1 MSDSESHEIEYSK
14 ELQLHET
21 NIPGLVWLDL
31 PVHGDNRGWF
41 KENWQQEKMTA
52 IGLPDFGPRQNNISF
67 NATKGTT
74 RGIHA
79 EPWDKY
85 VSVATGRIYGAWT
98 DLREGDTFGQT
109 FTLEIDPS
117 KAIFVPRGVG
127 NAFQALED
135 NTAYSYLVNDHWAPG
150 GENYAFLNLADT
162 TADIRWPIPLTEAE
176 LSDKDRAHPML
187 ADIEPIKPRK
197 ILVTGANGQLGKA
210 LQIEFP
216 DAEFVDRTT
225 FDISDESTWG
235 SRNWRQYSTII
246 NAAAFTKVDA
256 AENPEGRAEAWS
268 ANAVAPKNLA
278 RLAIENHLILVGI
291 STDYVYDGTKEAH
304 TEDEPFSPLGVYG
317 QSKAA
322 GDIVVAAV
330 PKHYTIR
337 TSWVV
342 GDGNN
347 FVKTMAKLAAD
358 GINPAVVDDQ
368 FGRPSFTKDI
378 AEGIR
383 HLLETNAPYGTYNL
397 SNDGDAISWRGLAQS
412 VFELTGNDPERVGVQ
427 TTDEFIAKK
436 IADGSPVSP
445 RPLQSTLDLAKIKN
459 AGFAPRRWDTALR
472 EYLEQQQS

>member
-1 MSDSESHEIEYSK
+1 MSEFESHEIEFGK

-41 KENWQQEKMTA
+41 KENWQEEKMTA

-67 NATKGTT
+67 NATRGTT

-135 NTAYSYLVNDHWAPG
+135 NTAYSYLVNDHWVPG

-162 TADIRWPIPLTEAE
+162 TANIQWPIPLTQAE

-187 ADIEPIKPRK
+187 AAIEPIKPRK
-197 ILVTGANGQLGKA
+197 MLVTGANGQLGKA

-225 FDISDESTWG
+225 FDISNKSTWG
-235 SRNWRQYSTII
+235 DRNWRQYSTII
-246 NAAAFTKVDA
+246 NAAAYTKVDV
-256 AENPEGRAEAWS
+256 AETAEGRKEAWA
-268 ANAVAPKNLA
+268 ANATAVKDLA
-278 RLAIENHLILVGI
+278 QLATENHLTLVHV
-291 STDYVYDGTKEAH
+291 SSDYVFDGVDGIH
-304 TEDEPFSPLGVYG
+304 TEDEAFSPLGVYG
-317 QSKAA
+317 QTKAA
-322 GDIVVAAV
+322 GDIAAATV
-330 PKHYTIR
+330 PRHYIAR
-337 TSWVV
+337 TSWAV

-347 FVKTMAKLAAD
+347 FVKTMAKLAND
-358 GINPAVVDDQ
+358 GVNPPVVDDQ
-368 FGRPSFTKDI
+368 IGRLSFTEDI
-378 AEGIR
+378 AKGIK
-383 HLLETNAPYGTYNL
+383 HLLETKAPYGTYNI
-397 SNDGDAISWRGLAQS
+397 SNEGQPSSWRDIAKK
-412 VFELTGNDPERVGVQ
+412 VFELTGNNPERIGVQ

-436 IADGSPVSP
+436 REDGKPVSP
-445 RPLQSTLDLAKIKN
+445 RPLQSTLSLDKIKA
-459 AGFAPRRWDTALR
+459 AGFTPRDQETALS
-472 EYLEQQQS
+472 EYIKQQS